1 VATVTKTWS
10 WASGAES
17 WTAATYSGSFSAIG
31 YNGSNGDPASGCL
44 EFAATSLATHVGE
57 LYIQGTWE
65 DFGVPSGSVISAVR
79 LTGLQSKCHAFT
91 NGSVALAAL
100 YVTRTTNETE
110 ATVWGG
116 RSASGVESS
125 WVSSS
130 GSSVSIPSVIN
141 ASSTA
146 VRVKM
151 TAEIDMGF
159 PSALHGIYFDTLSL
173 EITYDAAAKTASDT
187 GTVTEGATI
196 VATLAASDAGTTTD
210 SSSPARTEYLRAS
223 DSGTLGDAAGVE
235 IDGTVYNVVSDSATV
250 TDSASV
256 TASVGVTEAPSVTD
270 GTPAL
275 DVEVGTGDE
284 PALSDVWTARTAS
297 DNKIALDLSDA
308 FTMTETGAE
317 YAEVRVSGGGSD
329 GTLVGRKAL
338 RHGFGCGCCNPCGPP
353 YYVPPGDLT
362 MEVEQYDTGC
372 LTTTTYTYTLKQV
385 NPTLWRTQGSCS
397 GYSVTWT
404 PRFAQYAQA
413 YFFESNFGGSLKR
426 IYMGTAP
433 AASYPLMDAAF
444 ACNGNL
450 TLKWYPYCS
459 DENAVQTPANPQTGL
474 GVRLAIGGPKTYTA
488 SPDPFLL
495 KYQIGWNTTSYTRPY
510 TWFRYWTPPGFYGNP
525 SGFWTEGFYDTSNV
539 SVIGFGTPCRF
550 DFAGWGGALNK
561 RLGIYEIRIFQ

>member
-31 YNGSNGDPASGCL
+31 YNGSNGDPSSGCL

-130 GSSVSIPSVIN
+130 GSSVSIPSGIS

-159 PSALHGIYFDTLSL
+159 PSAPHGIYFDTLSL
-173 EITYDAAAKTASDT
+173 EITYDAAAKTASDSAS
-187 GTVTEGATI
+187 VTEGATI

-210 SSSPARTEYLRAS
+210 SSSPARTEYLTAS

-250 TDSASV
+250 TDLASV

-270 GTPAL
+270 GTPTVAAGVGVTDGVIVLDPYPDRVPSDGTVAFNLIDADSAL
-275 DVEVGTGDE
+275 
-284 PALSDVWTARTAS
+284 LS
-297 DNKIALDLSDA
+297 
-308 FTMTETGAE
+308 ET
-317 YAEVRVSGGGSD
+317 AEVRDVTGGGD
-329 GTLVGRKAL
+329 DPVPRAAF
-338 RHGFGCGCCNPCGPP
+338 RHGLGCGCCSDIQDCLICARSWPATIFLNIDFYFPP
-353 YYVPPGDLT
+353 FSPFPVAAKSLAFTKISNHRWRRVQLESAGVFTSHYSEPGCTYLGVGQAAARMDFFLDETLSPPRFRY
-362 MEVEQYDTGC
+362 EYA
-372 LTTTTYTYTLKQV
+372 YTKCV
-385 NPTLWRTQGSCS
+385 D
-397 GYSVTWT
+397 T
-404 PRFAQYAQA
+404 PRAPGVIVGCDIATVYAEDEILSSI
-413 YFFESNFGGSLKR
+413 YKTWPESDCLLCRSFRL
-426 IYMGTAP
+426 
-433 AASYPLMDAAF
+433 D
-444 ACNGNL
+444 
-450 TLKWYPYCS
+450 
-459 DENAVQTPANPQTGL
+459 
-474 GVRLAIGGPKTYTA
+474 VRSVFQA
-488 SPDPFLL
+488 SPTYPVVA
-495 KYQIGWNTTSYTRPY
+495 
-510 TWFRYWTPPGFYGNP
+510 
-525 SGFWTEGFYDTSNV
+525 SG
-539 SVIGFGTPCRF
+539 C
-550 DFAGWGGALNK
+550 
-561 RLGIYEIRIFQ
+561 